1 MQLFTFIGLDTTMRC
16 DCNTAALQPAVIEN
30 EILIFT
36 NAGHLV
42 LSATHRASD
51 RVHPTGD
58 PNIYI
63 RMCRRVQL
71 GSLTLHLSS

>member
-1 MQLFTFIGLDTTMRC
+1 MQLFTFIGLDTAMRC

-36 NAGHLV
+36 NLV